1 MRDSWGKSTIGELC
15 DQGQALI
22 QTGPFGS
29 QLHAHDYEPIGV
41 PVVPTEAIGRRRLR
55 TEGLPK
61 VSTAT
66 AERLSRHKLKEGD
79 ILFAR
84 RGVQATGLSAIV
96 EKEHE
101 GWLCGTGAIL
111 LRLNSPDVDAEF
123 LSFALSSET
132 STAWLKS
139 HAVGAVMPNLNE
151 GVIRRFPLLLP
162 PIAEQQSIA
171 HILGALDDKIEL
183 NRRMNETLEA
193 TARAL
198 FKSWFVDFDPVR
210 AKAEKRQPAGM
221 EAETAALFP
230 SSFED
235 SPLGLIPRSWT
246 HKRMSDFLQ
255 LEKGL
260 SYKGDF
266 LSQDGMPMINLGCFI
281 SSGRFSIENLKFYR
295 GDFRDRHIV
304 RTGDIVIANTDIT
317 QKREVLGSPAIIP
330 PFENQYKFLFTHHV
344 FAVRINPDYEHLKLI
359 LFFSLLQPSFRE
371 RAVGFAT
378 GTTVL
383 ALPKDAVLNHALV
396 LPDANLVNAFN
407 DKVEPLLALSYQN
420 IEQSR
425 TLAALRDALLPKLLS
440 GEIRVR
446 EAEREV
452 EQVA

>member
-1 MRDSWGKSTIGELC
+1 MVDSWSKSTIGDLC
-15 DQGQALI
+15 DEGQALI

-111 LRLNSPDVDAEF
+111 LRLSSPDVDAEF
-123 LSFALSSET
+123 LSFALSSEV
-132 STAWLKS
+132 SMAWLKS

-151 GVIRRFPLLLP
+151 GVISRFPLLLP
-162 PIAEQQSIA
+162 SIAEQQAIA
-171 HILGALDDKIEL
+171 HILGTLDDKIEL

-193 TARAL
+193 MARAL

-221 EAETAALFP
+221 DTETAALFP
-230 SSFED
+230 SSFEE
-235 SPLGLIPRSWT
+235 SPLGLVPKGWSVKKFGEFTERIPVGKKFEQKTVQQTGKVPVLDQGKSGVIGF
-246 HKRMSDFLQ
+246 HNEGPGVVASSDSPVIVFANHTCYMRLVMFPFSAIQ
-255 LEKGL
+255 NVLPFIGKGVNTMWAFHATEGKIVF
-260 SYKGDF
+260 SEYKGHWPDF
-266 LSQDGMPMINLGCFI
+266 
-281 SSGRFSIENLKFYR
+281 
-295 GDFRDRHIV
+295 
-304 RTGDIVIANTDIT
+304 VIQEAAVPSNALTEI
-317 QKREVLGSPAIIP
+317 
-330 PFENQYKFLFTHHV
+330 
-344 FAVRINPDYEHLKLI
+344 FARYV
-359 LFFSLLQPSFRE
+359 S
-371 RAVGFAT
+371 
-378 GTTVL
+378 
-383 ALPKDAVLNHALV
+383 
-396 LPDANLVNAFN
+396 
-407 DKVEPLLALSYQN
+407 PLLKARFN
-420 IEQSR
+420 NEEQSR

-440 GEIRVR
+440 GAIRVR
-446 EAEREV
+446 EADREV